1 MKEKQKTKNLKLSTF
16 FSIYYFFCPRVGW
29 DFRVKSTIKFLLGTT
44 SVLLIS
50 ASAAEAVSITK
61 LTDNSFLKFT
71 NLPANGRYT
80 VGDFIDFSGLIKFD
94 YNLTLKPDEQANVF
108 EKGLITVNYQPSSS
122 PSFENLFTL
131 TLNPRRVGAFSNFS
145 DLTLTTPTQ
154 TFDSGISSGSVAF
167 DLPGVLKVTYEGEA
181 FTNPSVSSSK
191 TISVSIVP
199 EPTTILGSVLV
210 LGFGFYFKKEYSR
223 KQKKEKDKS
232 LI

>member
-29 DFRVKSTIKFLLGTT
+29 DFRVKSTIEFLLGTT

-108 EKGLITVNYQPSSS
+108 EKQLITVNYQPSSS
-122 PSFENLFTL
+122 PITITF
-131 TLNPRRVGAFSNFS
+131 NPRKVGAFSNFS

-154 TFDSGISSGSVAF
+154 TFDSDIISGRVAF